1 MKQSNL
7 ACRKTERT
15 TTGERTLKNRE
26 LLSGIICKLSDNG
39 IENAGFEANQ
49 LLSLAGIERMKIIA
63 EPNGE
68 ADKTAEISVKRYLER
83 RLSGEP
89 LQYILGE
96 WEFYGLPFKVGKGV
110 LIPRQDTEVIAEL
123 AREYIEETGAESV
136 LDLCAGSG
144 CIGIALAKT
153 CGVSAVLVE
162 NSQEAFGYL
171 EQNIALNGVENQ
183 CRAVLG
189 DCFCEYGRFDVI
201 VSNPPYLTKSDMENL
216 QREVTFEPKSALFGG
231 NDGLDYYRKL
241 LNIHAK
247 NFNGLFAVEI
257 GIGEEQAVMEI
268 FKENGLYP
276 SLEKDLNGIYR
287 VVYANKS

>member
-1 MKQSNL
+1 M
-7 ACRKTERT
+7 
-15 TTGERTLKNRE
+15 KNRE
-26 LLSGIICKLSDNG
+26 LLSEIICKLSDNG

-49 LLSLAGIERMKIIA
+49 LLSLAGIERMKIITN
-63 EPNGE
+63 PDGE
-68 ADKTAEISVKRYLER
+68 ADKTVEISAKRYLER

-123 AREYIEETGAESV
+123 AREYIEATGAESV

-171 EQNIALNGVENQ
+171 EQNIALNDVKNQ
-183 CRAVLG
+183 CKAVLG

-268 FKENGLYP
+268 FRENGLYP
-276 SLEKDLNGIYR
+276 SFEKDLNGIYR
-287 VVYANKS
+287 VVYAIKT